1 MEYCSVG
8 DLSQY
13 IRRIRSH
20 KATRGPA
27 GGLPENVVRHFLKQ
41 LASALQFLRSQN
53 LVHRDIKPQ
62 NLLLVLPQEHPNPRF
77 RDSEIPILKVADFG
91 FARFLPNAS
100 LADTLCGSPLYM
112 GPEILSYKKY
122 DAKADLWS
130 VGAVLYEMITGRP
143 PFRAQNHLDL
153 LKKIQDN
160 GDRIRFPDEKQPD
173 PNSSRQEV
181 IEIGADLKDL
191 IRKLLKKEPAER
203 ISFEEFFL
211 HPAVLGIQ
219 ESPQDQEI
227 YSPSRPGDNSDRET
241 PYSQSPAVP
250 SRSSSVSS
258 RTPRSLDRP
267 ALVSKSRYDPASYEP
282 PPFANPPNTPRQALE
297 RRRSSR
303 IEDRNIPSNSPIDN
317 APSTSNVQSEVSTRP
332 AGPEDGDEDVLLGY
346 VVLNRKLI
354 ETNQFADDLDDRTH
368 KGKNI
373 PSPNSQ
379 QVTGAVPVTPPPI
392 ARERKISTGPRGS
405 ALTKAISMATERLFG
420 FAHPPPNT
428 NKLPLSRVGSPKGFL
443 ETNGTEGNRGMMTR
457 IEQIACM
464 AHAVACMADS
474 KYEKLT
480 KGFDANDN
488 QMAEEAYVLH
498 IKSLAL
504 LEQGLDTARQY
515 WTRVSDEQ
523 ARLVFSR
530 LNEAVQWMRE
540 RFNECLDRAS
550 HEGSKIG
557 DEEGGTFVQ
566 KLLYERALEK
576 SRGAAV
582 LELVGENLTKC
593 EQDYQT
599 AIWLLSAIMQHEEE
613 GIVLEENDRRIIN
626 KFIDSIRIRISA
638 LRRKMERPA
647 EDFIIERPRN
657 TLK

>member
-20 KATRGPA
+20 KSTRGPA
-27 GGLPENVVRHFLKQ
+27 GGLPEHVVRHFLKQ
-41 LASALQFLRSQN
+41 LASALQFLRSEN
-53 LVHRDIKPQ
+53 L

-160 GDRIRFPDEKQPD
+160 GDRIRFPDEKQQQQQQSD
-173 PNSSRQEV
+173 PNN
-181 IEIGADLKDL
+181 ININNNNIGADLKDL
-191 IRKLLKKEPAER
+191 IRKLLKKEPVER

-211 HPAVLGIQ
+211 HPAVF
-219 ESPQDQEI
+219 
-227 YSPSRPGDNSDRET
+227 
-241 PYSQSPAVP
+241 
-250 SRSSSVSS
+250 
-258 RTPRSLDRP
+258 DRP

-303 IEDRNIPSNSPIDN
+303 TEN
-317 APSTSNVQSEVSTRP
+317 RP
-332 AGPEDGDEDVLLGY
+332 TDGEEDVLRGY

-354 ETNQFADDLDDRTH
+354 ETNQFADDLDGRTH
-368 KGKNI
+368 QGKI
-373 PSPNSQ
+373 
-379 QVTGAVPVTPPPI
+379 TGSGSNAQHTPGTSPVTPPPI
-392 ARERKISTGPRGS
+392 VRERKISTGPGGS
-405 ALTKAISMATERLFG
+405 ALTKALSMASVRLFG
-420 FAHPPPNT
+420 FAHPPQNT
-428 NKLPLSRVGSPKGFL
+428 SKLPLSRVGSPKGFL
-443 ETNGTEGNRGMMTR
+443 ETNPDNGYSGGMMSE

-474 KYEKLT
+474 KYE
-480 KGFDANDN
+480 NN
-488 QMAEEAYVLH
+488 ENYHQMAEEAYVLH

-504 LEQGLDTARQY
+504 LEQGLDTARKY

-523 ARLVFSR
+523 ARLVFGR
-530 LNEAVQWMRE
+530 LNESVQWMRE

-557 DEEGGTFVQ
+557 DEEGSTFVQ
-566 KLLYERALEK
+566 KLLYERALES
-576 SRGAAV
+576 SRAAAV
-582 LELVGENLTKC
+582 LELVGEDFPKC
-593 EQDYQT
+593 EQNYQT

-626 KFIDSIRIRISA
+626 KFIDSIRTRISA
-638 LRRKMERPA
+638 LRRKMKRPT
-647 EDFIIERPRN
+647 EDPN
-657 TLK
+657 TAFLL